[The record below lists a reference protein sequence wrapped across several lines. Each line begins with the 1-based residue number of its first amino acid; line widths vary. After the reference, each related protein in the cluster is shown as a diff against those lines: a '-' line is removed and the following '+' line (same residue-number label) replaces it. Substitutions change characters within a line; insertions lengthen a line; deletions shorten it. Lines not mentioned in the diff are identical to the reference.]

1 MRRMKSKYLS
11 GICKLIYLITVILIF
26 IVNKRN
32 IQLPKITLIL
42 LVGINMFSFAAN
54 IFLSEISKKL
64 KIGIILSLVIGYVIF
79 LILIWF
85 NSKLKYSYRSIA
97 KFSLDF
103 GRDLVRTFFVGIR
116 IRYNLVY
123 NINERIIQNNKLDK
137 LRILHYF

>member
-42 LVGINMFSFAAN
+42 LVGINIFSLAADT
-54 IFLSEISKKL
+54 FLSEISKKL
-64 KIGIILSLVIGYVIF
+64 KIGIILSLVIFYVIF

-85 NSKLKYSYRSIA
+85 NRKLKYSCRNIA

-103 GRDLVRTFFVGIR
+103 GGDFVRTFL
-116 IRYNLVY
+116 LVSELD
-123 NINERIIQNNKLDK
+123 ITWCII
-137 LRILHYF
+137 

>member
-64 KIGIILSLVIGYVIF
+64 KIGIILSLVIFYVIF

-85 NSKLKYSYRSIA
+85 NSKLKYSYRNIA

-103 GRDLVRTFFVGIR
+103 GRDLVRTFL
-116 IRYNLVY
+116 LVSELD
-123 NINERIIQNNKLDK
+123 ITWCII
-137 LRILHYF
+137 

>member
-42 LVGINMFSFAAN
+42 LVGINMFSFVAN

-64 KIGIILSLVIGYVIF
+64 KIGIILSLVIFYVIF

-85 NSKLKYSYRSIA
+85 NSKLKYSYRNIA

-103 GRDLVRTFFVGIR
+103 GRDLVRTFL
-116 IRYNLVY
+116 LVSELD
-123 NINERIIQNNKLDK
+123 ITWCII
-137 LRILHYF
+137 

>member
-1 MRRMKSKYLS
+1 MRRMKSTYLS

-64 KIGIILSLVIGYVIF
+64 KIGIILSLVIFYVIF

-85 NSKLKYSYRSIA
+85 NRKLKYSCRNIA

-103 GRDLVRTFFVGIR
+103 GGDFVRTFL
-116 IRYNLVY
+116 LVSELD
-123 NINERIIQNNKLDK
+123 ITWCII
-137 LRILHYF
+137 

>member
-42 LVGINMFSFAAN
+42 LVGINMFSFAVN

-64 KIGIILSLVIGYVIF
+64 KIGIILSLVIFYVIF

-85 NSKLKYSYRSIA
+85 NRKLKYSCRNIA

-103 GRDLVRTFFVGIR
+103 GGDLVRTFL
-116 IRYNLVY
+116 LVSELD
-123 NINERIIQNNKLDK
+123 ITWCII
-137 LRILHYF
+137 

>member
-11 GICKLIYLITVILIF
+11 GICKLIYLITLILIF
-26 IVNKRN
+26 IVNKKN
-32 IQLPKITLIL
+32 IELPKITLIL

-85 NSKLKYSYRSIA
+85 NSKLKYSYRNIA

-103 GRDLVRTFFVGIR
+103 GRDLVRTFL
-116 IRYNLVY
+116 LVLELD
-123 NINERIIQNNKLDK
+123 ITWCII
-137 LRILHYF
+137 

>member
-64 KIGIILSLVIGYVIF
+64 KIGIILSLVIFYVIF

-85 NSKLKYSYRSIA
+85 NSKLKYSYRNIA

-103 GRDLVRTFFVGIR
+103 GRDLVRTFL
-116 IRYNLVY
+116 LVLELD
-123 NINERIIQNNKLDK
+123 ITWCII
-137 LRILHYF
+137 

>member
-26 IVNKRN
+26 IVNKKN
-32 IQLPKITLIL
+32 IELPKITLIL

-64 KIGIILSLVIGYVIF
+64 KIGIILSLVIFYVIF

-85 NSKLKYSYRSIA
+85 NSKLKYSYRNIA

-103 GRDLVRTFFVGIR
+103 GRDLVRTFL
-116 IRYNLVY
+116 LVSELD
-123 NINERIIQNNKLDK
+123 ITWCII
-137 LRILHYF
+137 

>member
-64 KIGIILSLVIGYVIF
+64 KIGIILSLVIFYVIF
-79 LILIWF
+79 VILIWF
-85 NSKLKYSYRSIA
+85 NRKLKYSCRNIA

-103 GRDLVRTFFVGIR
+103 GGDLVRTFL
-116 IRYNLVY
+116 LVSELD
-123 NINERIIQNNKLDK
+123 ITWCII
-137 LRILHYF
+137 

>member
-11 GICKLIYLITVILIF
+11 GICKLIYLITLILIF
-26 IVNKRN
+26 IVNKKN
-32 IQLPKITLIL
+32 IELPKITLIL

-85 NSKLKYSYRSIA
+85 NSKLKYSYRNIA

-103 GRDLVRTFFVGIR
+103 GRNLVRTFL
-116 IRYNLVY
+116 LVSELD
-123 NINERIIQNNKLDK
+123 ITWCII
-137 LRILHYF
+137 

>member
-11 GICKLIYLITVILIF
+11 GICKLIYLITLILIF
-26 IVNKRN
+26 IVNKKN
-32 IQLPKITLIL
+32 IELPKITLIL

-85 NSKLKYSYRSIA
+85 NSKLKYSYRNIA

-103 GRDLVRTFFVGIR
+103 GRDLVRTFL
-116 IRYNLVY
+116 LVSELD
-123 NINERIIQNNKLDK
+123 ITWCII
-137 LRILHYF
+137 

>member
-26 IVNKRN
+26 IVNKKN
-32 IQLPKITLIL
+32 IELPKITLIL

-64 KIGIILSLVIGYVIF
+64 KIGIILSLVIFYVIF

-85 NSKLKYSYRSIA
+85 NSKLKYSYRNIA

-103 GRDLVRTFFVGIR
+103 GRDLVRTFL
-116 IRYNLVY
+116 LVLELD
-123 NINERIIQNNKLDK
+123 ITWCII
-137 LRILHYF
+137 

>member
-85 NSKLKYSYRSIA
+85 NSKLKYSYRNIA

-103 GRDLVRTFFVGIR
+103 GGDFVRTFL
-116 IRYNLVY
+116 LVSELD
-123 NINERIIQNNKLDK
+123 ITWCII
-137 LRILHYF
+137 